1 MYAFGVFTAKIVGSS
16 LKGKIVHWK
25 TEMTK
30 IVRKWFR
37 ISWVIK
43 DFLPKETSSSKCQNG
58 HWQWFKIILKSL
70 SRFKWRQFHLIQRLF
85 AGARG
90 FFEGFSIS
98 IRIGMRSSN
107 FSNWVTFELILVTV
121 QVWSSIELDETYK
134 FLIKTDWG
142 LKSWKT
148 IFFRN
153 KRRNAW

>member
-1 MYAFGVFTAKIVGSS
+1 
-16 LKGKIVHWK
+16 
-25 TEMTK
+25 MTK

-121 QVWSSIELDETYK
+121 QVWSNIELDGTYK
-134 FLIKTDWG
+134 FVIKTDWG